1 LPLERDLLIS
11 TQQVRP
17 SCTRYLAKL
26 ELISWSTHNIFDEV
40 GFDIG
45 IGPGSESEAD
55 IISVELE
62 DFEVIDMAANRG
74 TDGARNSNMSSN
86 QTSSRG
92 GGGGPGYYYAFANSA
107 GGGVGANASNFRGF
121 NNTFAFEATDDG
133 ANDEDERVWELP
145 RMDDRMG
152 SSSSRS
158 SDYASSPRSAGDPS
172 PRLPTIPI
180 GPSMNMY
187 DFPANYHHPHQHQLQ
202 NSSSHR
208 GSSGSAS
215 RVPYHGSPYLAGAA
229 HHQQLQQD
237 RHVAGA
243 FGLPAAAVNSGRSVT
258 LSSSSLDG
266 GGNGWAE
273 CGDFI
278 SFDLGEFE
286 RSAFLALEQHGG
298 VSHGVPAVYASSAP
312 SQISS
317 ARDFFAAAHASLP
330 LSAQN
335 MPALTIVGDDV
346 LAGNDNSS
354 SGSESSHTGR
364 KGATAGKRK
373 AKRRATTDAGG
384 SSDSKS
390 RNGSK
395 ATAEGKFRAKR
406 SRSNDESRVDF
417 TQFPTFGFSVNDYSF
432 EGAGGSGIV
441 SSHGSASDLSI
452 YGATTSATTND
463 SPTPQGTAGSKTAS
477 PVPDGDAEVLGF
489 INSILLPLGE
499 GDFEALDAAVSRVC
513 ASDCILRTQKL
524 KSGSSPTVDKVVP
537 RQEISSYFK
546 SVVDRYPD
554 CSWHVETTKIRK
566 GKPRSVV
573 SSFNFKGTYL
583 ASVRNKF
590 DAIFSPSNAEYTEQ
604 LLTENPNANLAI
616 SAIGTF
622 ILTLNKDRTVSL
634 LDIVYLAEATA
645 SKCDD

>member
-1 LPLERDLLIS
+1 LDAVASARYTMSSNETVLSLLRVKMNVPIAEMAKFAFGFSVSSCSVYSAFEGENIASNLLRTEARYVPLKLKLLTTERGLPLRIFVVSTCHEQSGYRSTTDLK
-11 TQQVRP
+11 
-17 SCTRYLAKL
+17 Y
-26 ELISWSTHNIFDEV
+26 ELISC
-40 GFDIG
+40 
-45 IGPGSESEAD
+45 
-55 IISVELE
+55 
-62 DFEVIDMAANRG
+62 RG
-74 TDGARNSNMSSN
+74 T
-86 QTSSRG
+86 
-92 GGGGPGYYYAFANSA
+92 
-107 GGGVGANASNFRGF
+107 
-121 NNTFAFEATDDG
+121 
-133 ANDEDERVWELP
+133 
-145 RMDDRMG
+145 
-152 SSSSRS
+152 
-158 SDYASSPRSAGDPS
+158 
-172 PRLPTIPI
+172 
-180 GPSMNMY
+180 
-187 DFPANYHHPHQHQLQ
+187 
-202 NSSSHR
+202 
-208 GSSGSAS
+208 
-215 RVPYHGSPYLAGAA
+215 
-229 HHQQLQQD
+229 
-237 RHVAGA
+237 
-243 FGLPAAAVNSGRSVT
+243 
-258 LSSSSLDG
+258 
-266 GGNGWAE
+266 
-273 CGDFI
+273 
-278 SFDLGEFE
+278 
-286 RSAFLALEQHGG
+286 
-298 VSHGVPAVYASSAP
+298 
-312 SQISS
+312 
-317 ARDFFAAAHASLP
+317 
-330 LSAQN
+330 
-335 MPALTIVGDDV
+335 
-346 LAGNDNSS
+346 
-354 SGSESSHTGR
+354 
-364 KGATAGKRK
+364 
-373 AKRRATTDAGG
+373 
-384 SSDSKS
+384 
-390 RNGSK
+390 
-395 ATAEGKFRAKR
+395 
-406 SRSNDESRVDF
+406 